1 MGLYIRG
8 PGISLTFTA
17 AVMMPEVG
25 LPRRGLGSSRLSL
38 FLCDAIVRLVEGEDH
53 PVVAVQA
60 LSHDGRIAALRP

>member
-17 AVMMPEVG
+17 AVMMPEVR

-38 FLCDAIVRLVEGEDH
+38 FLGHTSIGPFGRLYRPLDAL
-53 PVVAVQA
+53 QA
-60 LSHDGRIAALRP
+60 FGRP